1 MTSERTRMRA
11 TTLVVAVALALI
23 LIPMVFDEP
32 ATDYQTLT
40 VAGSGPLSSE
50 RAMALQK
57 QLQQPLGQSPT
68 VVDFDQAVPATDLI
82 DRVRQLAAEVDADGY
97 NTQDGTRF
105 GEPILQEMTESSR
118 VLAVLVDQRND
129 ITEARALRQQ
139 MRDQGYEA
147 FISTAKLEVG
157 GENSSENIVHRVA
170 IGPLLSHTEA
180 GEMRDDISR
189 ANNLNARVVEM
200 SQ

>member
-82 DRVRQLAAEVDADGY
+82 DRVRQLASEVDADGY

-118 VLAVLVDQRND
+118 VLAVLVDQCND

-189 ANNLNARVVEM
+189 ANNLNARLVEM

>member
-57 QLQQPLGQSPT
+57 QLQQPLGQRPT

-82 DRVRQLAAEVDADGY
+82 DRVRQLAAEVDADGF

-180 GEMRDDISR
+180 EEMRDDISR
-189 ANNLNARVVEM
+189 ANNLNTRVVEM

>member
-40 VAGSGPLSSE
+40 VVGSGPLSSE

-57 QLQQPLGQSPT
+57 EIQQPLGQSPT

-129 ITEARALRQQ
+129 ITEARVLRQQ

-180 GEMRDDISR
+180 EEMRDDISR

>member
-40 VAGSGPLSSE
+40 VAGSGPVSSE
-50 RAMALQK
+50 RVMALQK
-57 QLQQPLGQSPT
+57 EIQQPLGESPT

-180 GEMRDDISR
+180 EEMRDDISR
-189 ANNLNARVVEM
+189 ANNLTARVVEM

>member
-129 ITEARALRQQ
+129 IIEARALRQQ

-180 GEMRDDISR
+180 EEMRDDISR
-189 ANNLNARVVEM
+189 ANNRNARVVEM

>member
-40 VAGSGPLSSE
+40 VAGSGPLSIE

-57 QLQQPLGQSPT
+57 QVQQPLGQSPT

-180 GEMRDDISR
+180 EEMRDDISR

>member
-180 GEMRDDISR
+180 EEMRDDISR
-189 ANNLNARVVEM
+189 VNNLNARVVEM

>member
-118 VLAVLVDQRND
+118 VLAVLVAQRHN
-129 ITEARALRQQ
+129 R
-139 MRDQGYEA
+139 G
-147 FISTAKLEVG
+147 
-157 GENSSENIVHRVA
+157 
-170 IGPLLSHTEA
+170 
-180 GEMRDDISR
+180 
-189 ANNLNARVVEM
+189 
-200 SQ
+200 

>member
-68 VVDFDQAVPATDLI
+68 VADFDQAVPATDLI

-180 GEMRDDISR
+180 EEMRDDISR

>member
-23 LIPMVFDEP
+23 LVPMVFDEP

-180 GEMRDDISR
+180 EEMRDDISR

>member
-68 VVDFDQAVPATDLI
+68 VVDFDQTVPATDLI
-82 DRVRQLAAEVDADGY
+82 DRVRQLATEVDADGY

-129 ITEARALRQQ
+129 IIEARALRQQ

-180 GEMRDDISR
+180 EEMRDDISR

>member
-1 MTSERTRMRA
+1 MESERTRLRVTA
-11 TTLVVAVALALI
+11 LVVVVALALI
-23 LIPMVFDEP
+23 LIPMLFDEP

-40 VAGSGPLSSE
+40 VAGSGPLSNE
-50 RAMALQK
+50 RVMVLQEK
-57 QLQQPLGQSPT
+57 LQQPLGQGPT
-68 VVDFDQAVPATDLI
+68 VVDFEQAAPATDLI
-82 DRVRQLAAEVDADGY
+82 DRVRQLASEVDADGY

-118 VLAVLVDQRND
+118 VLAVLVDQSND
-129 ITEARALRQQ
+129 VAKATALRQQ

-147 FISTAKLEVG
+147 FISAAKLEVG

-180 GEMRDDISR
+180 EEMRDDISR
-189 ANNLNARVVEM
+189 ANNVNARVVEM

>member
-40 VAGSGPLSSE
+40 VVGSGPLSSE

-57 QLQQPLGQSPT
+57 EIQQPLGQSPT

-105 GEPILQEMTESSR
+105 GEPILQEITESSR

>member
-23 LIPMVFDEP
+23 LVPMVFDEP

-180 GEMRDDISR
+180 EEMRDDISR
-189 ANNLNARVVEM
+189 ANNLNARLVEM

>member
-11 TTLVVAVALALI
+11 TTLVVGVALALI

-50 RAMALQK
+50 RVMALQAEI
-57 QLQQPLGQSPT
+57 QQPLGESPT

-82 DRVRQLAAEVDADGY
+82 DRVRQLASEVDTDGY

-105 GEPILQEMTESSR
+105 GEPILREMTENSR
-118 VLAVLVDQRND
+118 VLAVLVDQSND
-129 ITEARALRQQ
+129 VTEARVLREQ

-147 FISTAKLEVG
+147 FISAAKLEVG

-180 GEMRDDISR
+180 EEMRDDISR

>member
-1 MTSERTRMRA
+1 MKSERTRMRA
-11 TTLVVAVALALI
+11 TTLVVGGALALI
-23 LIPMVFDEP
+23 LIPMLFDEP

-40 VAGSGPLSSE
+40 VAGSGPLSNE
-50 RAMALQK
+50 RVMALQAEI
-57 QLQQPLGQSPT
+57 QRPLGQSPT

-82 DRVRQLAAEVDADGY
+82 DRVRQLASEVDADGY

-105 GEPILQEMTESSR
+105 GEPILQEMTDSSR

-129 ITEARALRQQ
+129 LAAARALREQ

-147 FISTAKLEVG
+147 FISAVKLEVG
-157 GENSSENIVHRVA
+157 GENSLENIVHRVA

-180 GEMRDDISR
+180 EQMRDDISR
-189 ANNLNARVVEM
+189 ANNVNARVVEM

>member
-40 VAGSGPLSSE
+40 VVGSGPLSSE

-57 QLQQPLGQSPT
+57 EIQQPLGQSPT
-68 VVDFDQAVPATDLI
+68 VVDFNQAVPATDLI

-129 ITEARALRQQ
+129 ITEARVLRQQ

-180 GEMRDDISR
+180 EEMRDDISR

>member
-68 VVDFDQAVPATDLI
+68 VVDFDQVVPATDLI

-180 GEMRDDISR
+180 EEMRDDISR

>member
-129 ITEARALRQQ
+129 IIEARALRQQ

-180 GEMRDDISR
+180 EEMRDDISR
-189 ANNLNARVVEM
+189 ANNLNARMVEM

>member
-57 QLQQPLGQSPT
+57 QLQQPLGQIPT

-180 GEMRDDISR
+180 EEMRDDISR

>member
-40 VAGSGPLSSE
+40 VVGSGPLSSE

-57 QLQQPLGQSPT
+57 EIQQPLGQSPT

-129 ITEARALRQQ
+129 ITEARVLRQQ

-180 GEMRDDISR
+180 EEMRVDISR

>member
-118 VLAVLVDQRND
+118 VLAVLVDQCND

-180 GEMRDDISR
+180 EEMRDDISR

>member
-68 VVDFDQAVPATDLI
+68 VVDFDQAIPATDLI

-180 GEMRDDISR
+180 EEMRDDISR

>member
-40 VAGSGPLSSE
+40 VVGSGPLSSE
-50 RAMALQK
+50 RVMALQAEI
-57 QLQQPLGQSPT
+57 QQPLGESPT

-82 DRVRQLAAEVDADGY
+82 DRVRQLASEVDADGY

-129 ITEARALRQQ
+129 ITEARVLRQQ

-147 FISTAKLEVG
+147 FNSTAKLEVG

-180 GEMRDDISR
+180 EEMRDDISR

>member
-68 VVDFDQAVPATDLI
+68 VVDFDQAIPATDLI

-129 ITEARALRQQ
+129 ITDARALRQQ

-180 GEMRDDISR
+180 EEMRDDISR

>member
-105 GEPILQEMTESSR
+105 GEPILQEITESSR

-180 GEMRDDISR
+180 EEMRDDISR

>member
-50 RAMALQK
+50 RVMALQK
-57 QLQQPLGQSPT
+57 EIQQPLGQSPT

-82 DRVRQLAAEVDADGY
+82 DRVRQLASEVDADGY

-129 ITEARALRQQ
+129 ITEARVLRQQ

-180 GEMRDDISR
+180 EEMRDDISR

>member
-118 VLAVLVDQRND
+118 VLAVLVDQHND

-139 MRDQGYEA
+139 IRDQGYEA

-180 GEMRDDISR
+180 EEMRDDISR